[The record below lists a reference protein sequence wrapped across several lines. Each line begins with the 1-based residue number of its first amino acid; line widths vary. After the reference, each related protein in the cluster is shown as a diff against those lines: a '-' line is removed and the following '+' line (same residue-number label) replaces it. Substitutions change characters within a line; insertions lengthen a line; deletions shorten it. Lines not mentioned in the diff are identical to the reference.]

1 MNNKEIDK
9 EYEKCIYFL
18 AEKLR
23 RCKNNTNTLI
33 HSIRVGLNIQ
43 KDGLDTNMVKAGFLH
58 DIFED
63 TNIQESE
70 LKNQYNNKIVELILN
85 TTADYSVGNE
95 EEVLV
100 NMYARCLNYG
110 DDALLLKC
118 YDIEDKMK
126 YYKYSI
132 DKKVVHIHNYKYK
145 LFLDISK
152 DRIFNYKIWKKMK
165 NEYEECKK
173 TWKSNGL
180 I

>member
-1 MNNKEIDK
+1 MNIKEIDN
-9 EYEKCIYFL
+9 EYEECIYFL
-18 AEKLR
+18 AEKLHES
-23 RCKNNTNTLI
+23 KNATNTLI

-43 KDGLDTNMVKAGFLH
+43 KDGFDTNMVKAGFLH

-63 TNIQESE
+63 TNVLETE
-70 LKNQYNNKIVELILN
+70 LKNKYNNKIVGLILN

-100 NMYARCLNYG
+100 DMYARCLNYG
-110 DDALLLKC
+110 NNALLLKC
-118 YDIEDKMK
+118 YDIEDKMQ
-126 YYKYSI
+126 YYKCSI
-132 DKKVVHIHNYKYK
+132 DKKVVHIHNFKYK

-152 DRIFNYKIWKKMK
+152 DRISNYKIWKKMR

-173 TWKSNGL
+173 TWKSNVL

>member
-1 MNNKEIDK
+1 MNIKEIDK
-9 EYEKCIYFL
+9 EYEECIYFL
-18 AEKLR
+18 AEKLHES
-23 RCKNNTNTLI
+23 KNATNTLI

-43 KDGLDTNMVKAGFLH
+43 KDGFDTNMVEAGFFH

-63 TNIQESE
+63 TNVLETE
-70 LKNQYNNKIVELILN
+70 LKNKYNNKIVGLILN

-100 NMYARCLNYG
+100 DMYARCLNYG
-110 DDALLLKC
+110 NNALLLKC
-118 YDIEDKMK
+118 YDIEDKMQ
-126 YYKYSI
+126 YYKCSI
-132 DKKVVHIHNYKYK
+132 DKKVVHIHNFKYK

-152 DRIFNYKIWKKMK
+152 DRISNYKIWKKMR

-173 TWKSNGL
+173 TWKSNVL

>member
-1 MNNKEIDK
+1 MNIKEIDK
-9 EYEKCIYFL
+9 EYEECIYFL
-18 AEKLR
+18 AEKLHES
-23 RCKNNTNTLI
+23 KNAKNTLI

-43 KDGLDTNMVKAGFLH
+43 KDGFDTNMVKAGFLH

-63 TNIQESE
+63 TNVLETE
-70 LKNQYNNKIVELILN
+70 LKNKYNNKIVGLILN

-100 NMYARCLNYG
+100 DMYARCLNYG
-110 DDALLLKC
+110 NNALLLKC
-118 YDIEDKMK
+118 YDIEDKMQ
-126 YYKYSI
+126 YYKCSI
-132 DKKVVHIHNYKYK
+132 DKKVVHIHNFKYK

-152 DRIFNYKIWKKMK
+152 DRISNYKIWKKMR

>member
-9 EYEKCIYFL
+9 EYEECIYFL
-18 AEKLR
+18 AEKLQ
-23 RCKNNTNTLI
+23 KNNNDTNTLI

-43 KDGLDTNMVKAGFLH
+43 KDGFDSNMIKAGILH

-63 TNIQESE
+63 TNVLEKE
-70 LKNQYNNKIVELILN
+70 LKNKYNNKIIELILN
-85 TTADYSVGNE
+85 TTANYSVGNE
-95 EEVLV
+95 KEVLFD
-100 NMYARCLNYG
+100 MYTRSLNYG

-126 YYKYSI
+126 YYKCSI
-132 DKKVVHIHNYKYK
+132 DKKVVDIHNYKYK

-152 DRIFNYKIWKKMK
+152 DRIYNYKIWKKMQ
-165 NEYEECKK
+165 NEYEKCKK
-173 TWKSNGL
+173 IWKSNGL